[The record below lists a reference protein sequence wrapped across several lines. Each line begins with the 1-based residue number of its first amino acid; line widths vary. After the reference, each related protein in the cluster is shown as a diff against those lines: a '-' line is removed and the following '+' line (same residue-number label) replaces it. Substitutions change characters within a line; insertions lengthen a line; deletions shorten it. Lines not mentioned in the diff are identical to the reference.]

1 MCACSSQDAPV
12 PDDEPNGNNE
22 SNAAEV
28 VDEPIDIAVLP
39 EVSYTSTL
47 SLTNNEEAAFDN
59 INDFSFSL
67 FNWYCKGSTTN
78 GCISPISAEMTLS
91 LVLNVLPQDQQEKVV
106 NEMFGV
112 RDINV
117 LNDLNAKLLAYLP
130 LNRVGQVTMNI
141 ANSLWCGSGVS
152 VDPSFASLIAD
163 KYNADTYAY
172 DNTIEGTVKLMNA
185 WVSKKTSGMVQDVF
199 DDYTVRA
206 GMGFRFVNVLYL
218 NNAWQNE
225 FDEKDTKE
233 ANFYG
238 FSGDT
243 ITVDMMRNKQIMRYA
258 DNEDYQVGVMSLNA
272 SDNEFVI
279 VMPKDP
285 TKISELAASIS
296 KKDLDNFVTSCEA
309 YDVKMS
315 MPRMSDMSGG
325 LDMYNYLKGFGIT
338 EINLESVGVDKKT
351 ELIPFQHIYC
361 QIDEEGVRASS
372 VTYTAS
378 VIDQLLPEA
387 EMTVDHPFI
396 YFVRNSKT
404 GAILL
409 AGVVYNL

>member
-1 MCACSSQDAPV
+1 VA
-12 PDDEPNGNNE
+12 
-22 SNAAEV
+22 
-28 VDEPIDIAVLP
+28 
-39 EVSYTSTL
+39 YTNTL
-47 SLTNNEEAAFDN
+47 SLTNQEEAAFDN

-67 FNWYCKGSTTN
+67 FNWYCKDRTKN

-130 LNRVGQVTMNI
+130 LNCVGQVTMNI
-141 ANSLWCGSGVS
+141 ANSLWCGSDVS
-152 VDPSFASLIAD
+152 VDPSFTSLIAD
-163 KYNADTYAY
+163 KYNADTYAD

-206 GMGFRFVNVLYL
+206 GLGFRFVNVLYL
-218 NNAWQNE
+218 NNAWQNK
-225 FDEKDTKE
+225 FDEKNTEE
-233 ANFYG
+233 ADFYG
-238 FSGDT
+238 LSGDT
-243 ITVDMMRNKQIMRYA
+243 IAVDMMKNKQIMRYA